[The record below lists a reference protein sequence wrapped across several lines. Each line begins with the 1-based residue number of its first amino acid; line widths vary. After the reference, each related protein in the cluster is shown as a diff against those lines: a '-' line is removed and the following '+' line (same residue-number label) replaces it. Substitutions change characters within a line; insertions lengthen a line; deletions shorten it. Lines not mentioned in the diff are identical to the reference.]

1 MVSDA
6 RKVNNIPGEIMV
18 TIILPSVWSADGQT
32 TFEAAAGPLQDII
45 KRFAAQNPPYRRRL
59 LGPDQ
64 EPAGYIN
71 VCVDD
76 ALIPRQLRAATTV
89 PDGSTVTIIPPMA
102 GG

>member
-1 MVSDA
+1 
-6 RKVNNIPGEIMV
+6 MV
-18 TIILPSVWSADGQT
+18 TIVLPSVWSADGRT
-32 TFEAAAGPLQDII
+32 RFEASGGPLQDII
-45 KRFAAQNPPYRRRL
+45 KRFVAENPSYRRRL

-71 VCVDD
+71 ICVDD
-76 ALIPRQLRAATTV
+76 ALVPRRLRSSTVV